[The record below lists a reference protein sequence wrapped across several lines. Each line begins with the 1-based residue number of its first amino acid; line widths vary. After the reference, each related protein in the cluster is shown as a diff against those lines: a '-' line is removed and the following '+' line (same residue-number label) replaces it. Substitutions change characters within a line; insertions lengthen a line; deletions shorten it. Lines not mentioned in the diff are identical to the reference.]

1 MALPEQV
8 IEFSG
13 HFGELDASSRSSSL
27 REDHGPAVHSRHGHQ
42 AILSRS
48 SENEKQRFT
57 RSGNLY
63 GHVYGLLVAI
73 SGNAI
78 CSGD

>member
-1 MALPEQV
+1 MVLSEAG
-8 IEFSG
+8 EFS
-13 HFGELDASSRSSSL
+13 ASSRSSSL
-27 REDHGPAVHSRHGHQ
+27 REDHGPAVHSRHGRQ

-63 GHVYGLLVAI
+63 GELDALRMAGP
-73 SGNAI
+73 
-78 CSGD
+78 

>member
-1 MALPEQV
+1 MVLSESG
-8 IEFSG
+8 EFS
-13 HFGELDASSRSSSL
+13 ASSSS
-27 REDHGPAVHSRHGHQ
+27 EDHGRQ

-63 GHVYGLLVAI
+63 GHVYGELDALHQSI
-73 SGNAI
+73 SMT
-78 CSGD
+78 

>member
-1 MALPEQV
+1 MVLSEAG
-8 IEFSG
+8 EFS
-13 HFGELDASSRSSSL
+13 ASSRS
-27 REDHGPAVHSRHGHQ
+27 EDHGRQ

-63 GHVYGLLVAI
+63 GEFEGLRYGPTMKK
-73 SGNAI
+73 GP
-78 CSGD
+78 

>member
-1 MALPEQV
+1 MVLSEAG
-8 IEFSG
+8 EFS
-13 HFGELDASSRSSSL
+13 ASSRS
-27 REDHGPAVHSRHGHQ
+27 EDHGRQ

-63 GHVYGLLVAI
+63 GELDALRMAGP
-73 SGNAI
+73 
-78 CSGD
+78 